1 MSEWSKEVDLRS
13 IVFARVG
20 SNPTFGNN
28 SEPDG
33 GTQLMGLLCFDTSR
47 IMGSTAWGAR
57 HWGARHGE
65 HGMGSTAN
73 IPISLGG

>member
-57 HWGARHGE
+57 YGE
-65 HGMGSTAN
+65 HGMGSTALGSTAN